1 MTLDSTHTSRCPWCG
16 TDPLY
21 RTYHDSEWGVPRYDD
36 GHLFEMLLLEG
47 AQAGLAWITVLRKRE
62 GYRAA
67 FDQFDANKIAAY
79 TAPKLQQLQQ
89 DAGIIRNRLKIE
101 SAVKNARAVLELQA
115 RHGSFSHFIWQFV
128 EGRPQQNQWRTMADV
143 PASTAA
149 SDAMS
154 KALKKA
160 GCNFVGSTI
169 CYAYMQAVGMVNDHL
184 LGCDR
189 HAACAAL
196 AQ

>member
-1 MTLDSTHTSRCPWCG
+1 MTLDSTTTSRCPWCG

-21 RTYHDSEWGVPRYDD
+21 RTYHDGEWGVPRYDD
-36 GHLFEMLLLEG
+36 AHLFEMLLLEG

-67 FDQFDANKIAAY
+67 FDGFDAAKIAAY
-79 TAPKLQQLQQ
+79 SDAKLLQLQQ

-115 RHGSFSHFIWQFV
+115 RHGSFSRFIWQFV
-128 EGRPQQNQWRTMADV
+128 DGRPQQNHWRAMADV

-184 LGCDR
+184 VGCDR

-196 AQ
+196 AG